1 MKIKEKKLFYTR
13 FERFWH
19 WAQAL
24 LIILLLITGFCVH
37 GTLGFMDF
45 GSAATLHNQLAWLLI
60 GLTIFAI
67 FWHLTTGEWKQ
78 YTPTLEKA
86 AEVVCYYSRDMFK
99 GCEHPVKKDVDRK
112 LNPLQRITYFFL
124 KVFLFPF
131 QVITGLVYMYSSQMG
146 KAMELNT
153 VATLHTIGAFAFLA
167 FLIVHVYLA
176 TTGETV
182 GAHFKAMITGWEEI
196 EVEEPKKV

>member
-1 MKIKEKKLFYTR
+1 MKEKKLFYTR

-24 LIILLLITGFCVH
+24 LIILLLITGFTVH
-37 GTLGFMDF
+37 GTLSILPF
-45 GSAATLHNQLAWLLI
+45 GKAVLLHNQLAWLLI

-67 FWHLTTGEWKQ
+67 FWHLTTGQWKQ
-78 YTPTLEKA
+78 YTPTLEKT
-86 AEVVCYYSRDMFK
+86 AEMVCYYSRDIFK

-112 LNPLQRITYFFL
+112 LNPLQRITYFLL
-124 KVFLFPF
+124 KVVLFPF
-131 QVITGLVYMYSSQMG
+131 QLITGLLYMYAGRIGISMDIG
-146 KAMELNT
+146 TLAF
-153 VATLHTIGAFAFLA
+153 LHTIGAFAFLG

-182 GAHFKAMITGWEEI
+182 GAHFRAMITGWEEI
-196 EVEEPKKV
+196 EIKEGTEST

>member
-1 MKIKEKKLFYTR
+1 MKEKKLFYTR

-24 LIILLLITGFCVH
+24 LIILLLITGFTVH
-37 GTLGFMDF
+37 GTLSILPF
-45 GSAATLHNQLAWLLI
+45 GKAVLLHNQLAWLLI

-67 FWHLTTGEWKQ
+67 FWHLTTGQWKQ
-78 YTPTLEKA
+78 YTPTLEKT
-86 AEVVCYYSRDMFK
+86 AEMVCYYSRDIFK

-112 LNPLQRITYFFL
+112 LNPLQRITYFLL
-124 KVFLFPF
+124 KVILFPF
-131 QVITGLVYMYSSQMG
+131 QLITGLLYMYAGRIGISMDIG
-146 KAMELNT
+146 TLAL
-153 VATLHTIGAFAFLA
+153 LHTIGAFAFLG

-182 GAHFKAMITGWEEI
+182 GAHFRAMITGWEEI
-196 EVEEPKKV
+196 EIKEGTEST

>member
-1 MKIKEKKLFYTR
+1 MKEKKLFYTR

-24 LIILLLITGFCVH
+24 LIILLLITGFAVH
-37 GTLGFMDF
+37 GTLPLLPF
-45 GSAATLHNQLAWLLI
+45 GKAVLLHNQLAWLLI
-60 GLTIFAI
+60 GLTVFAI
-67 FWHLTTGEWKQ
+67 FWHLTTGQWKQ

-86 AEVVCYYSRDMFK
+86 AEMVCYYSRDIFK

-112 LNPLQRITYFFL
+112 LNPLQRITYFLL
-124 KVFLFPF
+124 KVVLFPF
-131 QVITGLVYMYSSQMG
+131 QVITGLLYMYPDSLG
-146 KAMELNT
+146 KSMDIGTIAS
-153 VATLHTIGAFAFLA
+153 LHTIGAFAFLG

-182 GAHFKAMITGWEEI
+182 WSHFKAMITGWEEI
-196 EVEEPKKV
+196 EVEEGIEQI